1 MLAVK
6 FALMLALEVFVV
18 AVVVGAIVLGLWR
31 VVRDAIQGRRHSAE
45 SSIAHTWPTTSGP

>member
-31 VVRDAIQGRRHSAE
+31 VVRDAIQARRHSAE